1 MDPLIGRQ
9 IGPYVITEWLG
20 EGGMAV
26 VYKAHQPSL
35 NRDVAIKILTGV
47 LARDEE
53 LVMRFRREAV
63 AAGALGHP
71 NILTIYD
78 AGTTDDVLHYIVM
91 EYAPGG
97 TLKDLLRRGPL
108 PVDRACDIAAQIGA
122 ALQVAHDHGII
133 HRDLKPSNI
142 LLAGDGRPLLM
153 DFGVALTTS
162 EPRLTRTGLALGTP
176 EYMSPEQ
183 AQGQPV
189 DGRSD
194 VYAMGAMLY
203 EMLSGDVL
211 FFGETPLATLYRHV
225 HEAAPDLSQ
234 MPGVHVPLWL
244 AAVVKRAL
252 EKQPEARYQTAREMA
267 AALRSR
273 SSPHLVDPGRTADAA
288 PERSVAPVRDPIQG
302 TVQPERPVA
311 KEDPST
317 AARQPSLPTPLP
329 KAVRKKRPLW
339 VPILAVTAI
348 AIACLICWLISRALD
363 ERGSGT
369 PLIVSP
375 PDDGASQ
382 AQTATAAAAVAAAA
396 IATADAD
403 EAMAARVEATAA
415 VIATRAAGATATA
428 LAEGEVIIVGPEE
441 REWEFGF
448 YDDFAADTGSW
459 TTGVY
464 DSERLSGNRRIAEG
478 TYIWEAEAKQ
488 GFAWWSESGNEPIT
502 DFALDVVAGQPS
514 GSSSGSYGVMFR
526 HDEADNHYVF
536 RIRDSGEYRVSLVQD
551 GEWINLTDWT
561 PTSLIYAGDPNML
574 SVGAEGPYFTFWINN
589 ELVAEIS
596 DETLPSGD
604 VGLVIGLGQAGD
616 AGRFEFDDF
625 VLFTPPSE

>member
-78 AGTTDDVLHYIVM
+78 AGTTDDGLYYIVM
-91 EYAPGG
+91 EYASGG
-97 TLKDLLRRGPL
+97 TVKDLLRQGPL
-108 PVDRACDIAAQIGA
+108 SVDGACDIAAQIA
-122 ALQVAHDHGII
+122 DALQAAHDRGII

-142 LLAGDGRPLLM
+142 LLAGDGRPLLV
-153 DFGVALTTS
+153 DFGVALTAS

-189 DGRSD
+189 DGRTD
-194 VYAMGAMLY
+194 VYALGAALY
-203 EMLSGDVL
+203 EMLSGQVL

-225 HEAAPDLSQ
+225 HEPAPDLSQ

-244 AAVVKRAL
+244 AAVVSRAL
-252 EKQPEARYQTAREMA
+252 AKQPEERYQTAREMA

-273 SSPHLVDPGRTADAA
+273 SLPHRVVRGSAVVEE
-288 PERSVAPVRDPIQG
+288 PERIAPPDADP
-302 TVQPERPVA
+302 VQASAKPVGR
-311 KEDPST
+311 EGPST
-317 AARQPSLPTPLP
+317 GARRQSFPTPP
-329 KAVRKKRPLW
+329 PQAVRKKRPRW

-348 AIACLICWLISRALD
+348 AVACLTCWLISRALD
-363 ERGSGT
+363 EWGSGT

-396 IATADAD
+396 IATT
-403 EAMAARVEATAA
+403 EANEAVAARVEATAA

-574 SVGAEGPYFTFWINN
+574 SVGAEGPVFKFWINN